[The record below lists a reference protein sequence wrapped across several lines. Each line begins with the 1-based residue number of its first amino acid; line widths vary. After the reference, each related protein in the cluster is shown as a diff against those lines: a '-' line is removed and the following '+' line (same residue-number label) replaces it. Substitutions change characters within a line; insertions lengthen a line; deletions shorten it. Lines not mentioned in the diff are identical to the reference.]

1 MLKRGHMINA
11 NIYLYTNDINKKNH
25 IKQLTKSIGLEFTEI
40 KASTVNS
47 KVSEIVGLPSLTP
60 VSPLSYSVSLNE
72 EENKKAPA
80 LWNMPELIL
89 FFGVSDAK
97 LDEFLA
103 EYKKTGLEKINL
115 KAIVTPTNLNWTLYY
130 LIEHLKEEAKKF
142 SQ

>member
-1 MLKRGHMINA
+1 MINA

-25 IKQLTKSIGLEFTEI
+25 IKQLTKSIGLEFAEI
-40 KASTVNS
+40 KASSVNS
-47 KVSEIVGLPSLTP
+47 KVSEIIGLPSLTP
-60 VSPLSYSVSLNE
+60 VSPFSYSVSLNE

-97 LDEFLA
+97 LDEFLSA
-103 EYKKTGLEKINL
+103 YKKAEIEKINL

-130 LIEHLKEEAKKF
+130 LIEHLKEEAQRF
-142 SQ
+142 SH